1 MENIEKIGC
10 KSGKRNEAFTTEMS
24 PARHM
29 NSSQGNVPPFLQLSS
44 GITST
49 KGKRRQGTK
58 HRLLII
64 QTETESRCCNPM
76 LELDLYQVQVPLSHN
91 SFIHWLFYL

>member
-1 MENIEKIGC
+1 MCKDQYTVYMALKNGIPDGKISKKIGC

-49 KGKRRQGTK
+49 K
-58 HRLLII
+58 RLK
-64 QTETESRCCNPM
+64 TSRNKTQIFDHSDRIA
-76 LELDLYQVQVPLSHN
+76 LL
-91 SFIHWLFYL
+91 